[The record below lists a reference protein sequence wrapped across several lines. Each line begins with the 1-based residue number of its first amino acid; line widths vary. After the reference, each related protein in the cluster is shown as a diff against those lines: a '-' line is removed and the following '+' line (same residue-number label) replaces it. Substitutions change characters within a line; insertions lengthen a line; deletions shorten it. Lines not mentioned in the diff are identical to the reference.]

1 MVRELAVLVPVIA
14 RQDADLAKQLR
25 RAASSVPLNL
35 SEGLQRVGGDRLHL
49 WRVAAGSNAEIK
61 AALKTAIAWR
71 YLDEQAVE
79 AALAFHDRV
88 TAMLFKMTH

>member
-1 MVRELAVLVPVIA
+1 MIRELAVLVPVIA
-14 RQDADLAKQLR
+14 RQDSDLAKQLR
-25 RAASSVPLNL
+25 RAASSVTLNL
-35 SEGLQRVGGDRLHL
+35 SEGLQRVGGDRLHV

-71 YLDEQAVE
+71 YLDEPAVE